1 MSPVLTPLS
10 IVILTASSMIL
21 ASAGRFSEYWS
32 IIAVE
37 SIAATGLTIPLP
49 DISGAEPV
57 AVHEWINTFYLSFEA
72 TYHVSAHIYR

>member
-1 MSPVLTPLS
+1 
-10 IVILTASSMIL
+10 MIL

-49 DISGAEPV
+49 DMSGAEPV
-57 AVHEWINTFYLSFEA
+57 IVHEWINTLYLCLRPL
-72 TYHVSAHIYR
+72 TMYRLIYTVNLALPVWDTAQTRARQ